1 MSEPRKRRERVF
13 RALATVFLLLLA
25 VFIYAPFWNALS
37 SQLGGW
43 LLFGWIFYLGK
54 VLPHMAFN
62 VGFAIDAVVALA
74 LALFGLH
81 RVLCWWHG
89 QVGRKETPWRL
100 GWTAKITAMVL
111 LLFGTAIAAV
121 GIVHEVGW
129 FFREKKL
136 IEMRGMG
143 KMTQELSSLKQIGA
157 GVKLYS
163 IDHGDRFPQ
172 ELNELVPD
180 YLPEHRY
187 LFTRARDGEAPQPML
202 YFPGYTTND
211 DPKIIIL
218 ASPRP
223 FEGSSDRKRAVV
235 HLDISAVIIK
245 ESEFQELMQKQQAA
259 KAAR

>member
-1 MSEPRKRRERVF
+1 MSEPRNRRERVF
-13 RALATVFLLLLA
+13 RTLAIVFLLLLA
-25 VFIYAPFWNALS
+25 VFIYAPFWDALP

-43 LLFGWIFYLGK
+43 LLFGWIFYFGK

-89 QVGRKETPWRL
+89 QVGKKETPWRF

-121 GIVHEVGW
+121 GIVHEVAW

-143 KMTQELSSLKQIGA
+143 RMTQELSSLKMIGA
-157 GVKLYS
+157 GVRLYS
-163 IDHGDRFPQ
+163 IDHGGRFPQ

-180 YLPEHRY
+180 YLDEHRS

-202 YFPGYTTND
+202 YFPGYTATDN
-211 DPKIIIL
+211 PKVVIL

-223 FEGSSDRKRAVV
+223 FESSSGGKRVVV
-235 HLDISAVIIK
+235 HLDISGTFIK
-245 ESEFQELMQKQQAA
+245 ESEFQELMQKQQAT